1 MEDGVQVL
9 KDDSTSHCMAARDT
23 GKIERVKEELLSEKL
38 TAWNTRKCIFNI
50 MCAIF

>member
-23 GKIERVKEELLSEKL
+23 VYIEQVKEELPS
-38 TAWNTRKCIFNI
+38 NN
-50 MCAIF
+50 